1 MWISN
6 VLIVVNRNNA
16 DRNGLLDIAAA
27 VSDTGTTVVNVDE
40 DRFVIE
46 AAAPS
51 AVVPI
56 IMAMEGVTYVR
67 SVFSYLTDDPTP
79 AKAA

>member
-27 VSDTGTTVVNVDE
+27 VADTGTDVVNVDE
-40 DRFVIE
+40 DCFVIE

-56 IMAMEGVTYVR
+56 IQAMEGVTYVR
-67 SVFSYLTDDPTP
+67 CVFSYLIDPP

>member
-1 MWISN
+1 MWFSN

-27 VSDTGTTVVNVDE
+27 VADTGTSVVNVDE
-40 DRFVIE
+40 DRFIIE

-51 AVVPI
+51 EVIPTI
-56 IMAMEGVTYVR
+56 QAMEGVTYVR
-67 SVFSYLTDDPTP
+67 CVFSYLIDPTP

>member
-1 MWISN
+1 MWFSN

-16 DRNGLLDIAAA
+16 DRNGLLDITAA
-27 VSDTGTTVVNVDE
+27 VMDTGTSVVHVDE

-46 AAAPS
+46 AAVPS
-51 AVVPI
+51 AVVPTI
-56 IMAMEGVTYVR
+56 QAMEGVSYVR
-67 SVFSYLTDDPTP
+67 CVFSYLCDPS

>member
-27 VSDTGTTVVNVDE
+27 VMDTGTSVVHVDE

-51 AVVPI
+51 EVVPTI
-56 IMAMEGVTYVR
+56 QAMEGVSYVR
-67 SVFSYLTDDPTP
+67 CVFSYLCDPDR

>member
-67 SVFSYLTDDPTP
+67 SVFSYLIDDPTP

>member
-27 VSDTGTTVVNVDE
+27 VADTGTSVLNVDE
-40 DRFVIE
+40 NCFVIE

-51 AVVPI
+51 AAVPI
-56 IMAMEGVTYVR
+56 IQAMEGVTYVR
-67 SVFSYLTDDPTP
+67 CVFSYLIDPAP

>member
-1 MWISN
+1 
-6 VLIVVNRNNA
+6 
-16 DRNGLLDIAAA
+16 
-27 VSDTGTTVVNVDE
+27 VNVDE

-51 AVVPI
+51 AVIPTI
-56 IMAMEGVTYVR
+56 QAMEGVTYVR
-67 SVFSYLTDDPTP
+67 CVFSYLIDEPAP

>member
-1 MWISN
+1 MWFSN

-27 VSDTGTTVVNVDE
+27 VMDTGTSVVNVDE

-51 AVVPI
+51 AVIPTI
-56 IMAMEGVTYVR
+56 QAMEGVTYVR
-67 SVFSYLTDDPTP
+67 CVFSYLIDEPAP